1 MKKLLLCA
9 TLLLAAFLSAS
20 GANAAEKPNLNTATL
35 EELAADPSIGREM
48 AQKIVDLRSNIGD
61 LTEWDDLKSIEGMS
75 DAILDKIKEKFGIAG
90 VESADCGC

>member
-1 MKKLLLCA
+1 
-9 TLLLAAFLSAS
+9 
-20 GANAAEKPNLNTATL
+20 
-35 EELAADPSIGREM
+35 M